1 MSVPYSWTASLI
13 QGLAILSCEVI
24 YLLGPPPGVS
34 VACLAMAAV
43 VMTFRINARNFGRLE
58 QVTWILLSAA
68 FLYIEI
74 SSITLDRV
82 ENASRDLSSHMEE
95 RARFQSAI
103 EQGRAINERQKEEQR
118 EEQQKFAVLLKQ
130 GGRSIK
136 DLGKVANKV
145 SEGVSFASGGDTFPV
160 IFPYELRTDDGRQK
174 VGFSL
179 SKQGAYPLFD
189 LRLYVGRPY
198 SVSEDNNQ
206 EEGFGA
212 QCKFPEINSNWSHP
226 LMAASMDGEN
236 SAYFEANM
244 YARNGK
250 WDEVFDVRR
259 VDGKFVTRWVIS
271 DDTILWAAGKGAFRF
286 GRSEL
291 SA

>member
-1 MSVPYSWTASLI
+1 
-13 QGLAILSCEVI
+13 
-24 YLLGPPPGVS
+24 
-34 VACLAMAAV
+34 
-43 VMTFRINARNFGRLE
+43 
-58 QVTWILLSAA
+58 
-68 FLYIEI
+68 
-74 SSITLDRV
+74 
-82 ENASRDLSSHMEE
+82 MEE

-259 VDGKFVTRWVIS
+259 VDGKFVTRWVIFQTTQFS
-271 DDTILWAAGKGAFRF
+271 GPQAKVLLDLADQSFPPEHRHDALQPFPNHVLQIPNISQRGKVIPEEILGKRECAGFW
-286 GRSEL
+286 
-291 SA
+291 